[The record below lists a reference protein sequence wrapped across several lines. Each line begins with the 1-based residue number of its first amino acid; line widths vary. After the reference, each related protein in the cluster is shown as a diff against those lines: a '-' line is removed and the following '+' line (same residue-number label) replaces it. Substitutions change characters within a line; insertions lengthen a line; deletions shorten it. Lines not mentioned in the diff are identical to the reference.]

1 MDIDVNCNN
10 IKKRSALS
18 SKANSRSS
26 LISSSTSSMPYHE
39 YMDMNNNILDDNIQ
53 EPIDS
58 SQLSYKNN
66 IKKDESVSKI
76 ADINPLTEKQHV
88 SHETPALKTAPKLQ
102 DKGTSNIN
110 TNSSLQETFNI
121 QLLYNVNQALDQDI

>member
-1 MDIDVNCNN
+1 MLFSLLPPSCIVVPIRELVNKQLSSSSVNISYSSIAKFSSNMDIDVNCNN

-58 SQLSYKNN
+58 S
-66 IKKDESVSKI
+66 
-76 ADINPLTEKQHV
+76 
-88 SHETPALKTAPKLQ
+88 
-102 DKGTSNIN
+102 
-110 TNSSLQETFNI
+110 
-121 QLLYNVNQALDQDI
+121 